1 MKYFFIG
8 KTQDCVTYLIQ
19 IPSAF
24 GIHFRLL
31 TFKMIASINFDDQF
45 FIDANEIRNIAKN
58 RVLPTKVFAHT
69 VPCEIIP
76 KNRLCL
82 SRIISHLPCLL

>member
-1 MKYFFIG
+1 M
-8 KTQDCVTYLIQ
+8 
-19 IPSAF
+19 SAF
-24 GIHFRLL
+24 CIHFRLFA
-31 TFKMIASINFDDQF
+31 FKMVASINFNNQF

-58 RVLPTKVFAHT
+58 RMLPTKMIAHAI
-69 VPCEIIP
+69 PCEIAP